1 MQYKDQL
8 NRKIEI
14 DKTPQRIISLVPSL
28 TELLVDLGLE
38 DRLVGITKFCIH
50 PKHLKKQKTVVGGT
64 KQIHLDKIKALKPD
78 FILCNKEENTKEIV
92 NQVEEITVTY
102 VSNLNTIKDVLELI
116 QKLGIL
122 LDCKQKAD
130 RINQQIQQKQKQF
143 SAYIKDKKKKKIAYF
158 IWANP
163 YMVAGKNTFIN
174 ALLKLNKFENIYK
187 YLDRYPEIEIEKIKE
202 VDYIL
207 LSSEPYPFQEKH
219 KKIFTE
225 YSKAKIILVDGEY
238 FSWYGSRLIQA
249 FDYFK
254 ELHIS
259 LHS

>member
-92 NQVEEITVTY
+92 NQVKEITVTY
-102 VSNLNTIKDVLELI
+102 VSDLNTIKDVLELI
-116 QKLGIL
+116 QKLGVL
-122 LDCKQKAD
+122 LNCTQKAD
-130 RINQQIQQKQKQF
+130 LINQQIQQKQKQF
-143 SAYIKDKKKKKIAYF
+143 LAYIKDKKSKKVAYF

-174 ALLKLNKFENIYK
+174 ALLKRNKFENVYEN
-187 YLDRYPEIEIEKIKE
+187 LGRYPEIEIEKIKE

-219 KKIFTE
+219 KKLFAK

-238 FSWYGSRLIQA
+238 FSWYGSRLIQT

-254 ELHIS
+254 ELHTS